1 MATKQ
6 AHFVPQT
13 YLRGFL
19 FDEKKEK
26 VYAYNSRSKLIT
38 PTRIDKICSQ
48 NYLYRVKDKDDNDSD
63 EIEEMLAKDI
73 EPKYQGWLDAVRSG
87 KWLDN
92 STIADIS
99 VFIALQHLRVP
110 STMAFFEEMGVNAL
124 RNAAKD
130 ELLKLLDDDAR
141 KAMMDEFKRD
151 DPARFEKLLKENP
164 DFTGE
169 LSKQDIQDMI
179 DENNMKLTVDIGK
192 NNVIRGIFEQ
202 VLPIADTFIRRGWH
216 IMFAPDGY
224 EFITSDM
231 PAFVAKRMPDG
242 VIHFSFGGFGR
253 LDSEIVFPMAK
264 DVCIVINGPEYFQK
278 AGVVTPA
285 AVDIIN
291 RMVSS
296 RPNLQYLISAQ
307 QSLVE
312 RYSRYLSSPP
322 QMQE

>member
-73 EPKYQGWLDAVRSG
+73 EPKYQGWIDAVRLG
-87 KWLDN
+87 KWLGN

-99 VFIALQHLRVP
+99 AFIALQHLRVP
-110 STMAFFEEMGVNAL
+110 STMDFFEEMGVKAL
-124 RNAAKD
+124 KDAAKD
-130 ELLKLLDDDAR
+130 ELSKLLDDDAR
-141 KAMMDEFKRD
+141 KAMMDEFKNE
-151 DPARFEKLLKENP
+151 DPKRFEKLIKENP
-164 DFTGE
+164 DFSGE
-169 LSKQDIQDMI
+169 ISKQDIQNMI
-179 DENNMKLTVDIGK
+179 DENDMKLTVDIGK

-202 VLPIADTFIRRGWH
+202 VLPLADTFIKRGWH
-216 IMFAPDGY
+216 IMFAPDGH

-231 PAFVAKRMPDG
+231 PAFVAKRMPGG

-264 DVCIVINGPEYFQK
+264 DVCILISGPEYFQK

-285 AVDIIN
+285 VVDIIN
-291 RMVSS
+291 KMVSS

-312 RYSRYLSSPP
+312 RYSRYLSSPL
-322 QMQE
+322 MTKE

>member
-1 MATKQ
+1 MPTKQ

-63 EIEEMLAKDI
+63 EIEETLAKDI
-73 EPKYQGWLDAVRSG
+73 EPKYQGWLDAARSG

-99 VFIALQHLRVP
+99 IFIALQHLRVP
-110 STMAFFEEMGVNAL
+110 STMTFFEEMGVKAL
-124 RNAAKD
+124 KDAAKD
-130 ELLKLLDDDAR
+130 ELSKLLDDDAR
-141 KAMMDEFKRD
+141 NAMMDEFKNE

-169 LSKQDIQDMI
+169 LSKQDIQNMI
-179 DENNMKLTVDIGK
+179 EENNMKLTVDIGK

-231 PAFVAKRMPDG
+231 PAFVAKRVPNG
-242 VIHFSFGGFGR
+242 VVHFSFGGFGR

-264 DVCIVINGPEYFQK
+264 DVCVVISGPEYFQK
-278 AGVVTPA
+278 SGVVTPLA
-285 AVDIIN
+285 IETIN

-296 RPNLQYLISAQ
+296 RPNLQYLISSQ
-307 QSLVE
+307 RPLVE
-312 RYSRYLSSPP
+312 KYSRYLSPP
-322 QMQE
+322 LQTPE

>member
-1 MATKQ
+1 MPTKQ

-26 VYAYNSRSKLIT
+26 VYAYNSRTELVT
-38 PTRIDKICSQ
+38 PTRINKICSQ

-63 EIEEMLAKDI
+63 EIEDTLAKDI
-73 EPKYQGWLDAVRSG
+73 EPKYQGWLNAVRPG
-87 KWLDN
+87 KRLDN
-92 STIADIS
+92 ATIADIS

-110 STMAFFEEMGVNAL
+110 STMGFFEEMGVKSL
-124 RNAAKD
+124 KDAAKA
-130 ELLKLLDDDAR
+130 ELSKLLDDDAR
-141 KAMMDEFKRD
+141 RLMMDEFKKE
-151 DPARFEKLLKENP
+151 DPIRFEKLVSENP

-169 LSKQDIQDMI
+169 ISKQNIQDMI
-179 DENNMKLTVDIGK
+179 DENDIKLTIDIGK
-192 NNVIRGIFEQ
+192 NNVIRGVFEQ
-202 VLPIADTFIRRGWH
+202 VLPIADVFMRRGWH
-216 IMFAPDGY
+216 IMFAPEGY

-231 PAFVAKRMPDG
+231 PAFVAKRVPNG
-242 VIHFSFGGFGR
+242 VIHFSYGGFGR
-253 LDSEIVFPMAK
+253 MDSEIVFPMAK
-264 DVCIVINGPEYFQK
+264 DVCVVISGPEYFQK

-307 QSLVE
+307 KSLVE
-312 RYSRYLSSPP
+312 GYSRYLSVRLQP
-322 QMQE
+322 QE

>member
-19 FDEKKEK
+19 FDEKKERT
-26 VYAYNSRSKLIT
+26 YAYNSRSKMIT

-48 NYLYRVKDKDDNDSD
+48 SYLYRVKDKDDNDSD

-73 EPKYQGWLDAVRSG
+73 EPKYQGWLNTVRLG
-87 KWLDN
+87 EWIDN
-92 STIADIS
+92 ATIADIS
-99 VFIALQHLRVP
+99 IFIALQHLRTP
-110 STMAFFEEMGVNAL
+110 STMDFFEETGIKFLKDVL
-124 RNAAKD
+124 KD
-130 ELLKLLDDDAR
+130 ELSKLLDDNAR
-141 KAMMDEFKRD
+141 KAMMDEFKKD

-179 DENNMKLTVDIGK
+179 DENNMKLTIDIGK

-202 VLPIADTFIRRGWH
+202 VLPIAEKFIRRGWY
-216 IMFAPDGY
+216 IMFAPDSY

-231 PAFVAKRMPDG
+231 PAFVAKRMSNG

-264 DVCIVINGPEYFQK
+264 DVCIMISGPEYFQK
-278 AGVVTPA
+278 AGVVTPET
-285 AVDIIN
+285 VDIIN

-296 RPNLQYLISAQ
+296 RPNIQYLISAQ
-307 QSLVE
+307 RSLVE
-312 RYSRYLSSPP
+312 RYSRYLTSPP
-322 QMQE
+322 QTQE